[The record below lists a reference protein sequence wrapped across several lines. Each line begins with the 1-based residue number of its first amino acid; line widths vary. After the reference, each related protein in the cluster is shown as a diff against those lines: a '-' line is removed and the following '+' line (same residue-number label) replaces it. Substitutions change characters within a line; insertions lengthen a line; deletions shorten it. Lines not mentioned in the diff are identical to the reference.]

1 MARRSSIANRWFLK
15 SFSVVVIVLV
25 LLDVV
30 LYCVFRTYFYS
41 SVEQTMR
48 SELNII
54 STMLT
59 RYYSGSSGTG
69 YSNEIRSTVENF
81 SKKDRMEL
89 MMINSDGK
97 VILTSSGFAPS
108 TVYSM
113 PDYETALA
121 GENGTGVY
129 SGYQP
134 NGEKVIAVTNLLDID
149 DDNYSAVRVVS
160 SLSKVDMQLGMIMIF
175 VVAISGGV
183 ILLMLTLGLYFI
195 KSIVIPLRQIS
206 SNAQKIA
213 HGDFMVH
220 IEEKTDD
227 ELGEL
232 CHYFNYMAGELK
244 NSENIKNDF
253 ISSVSHELR
262 TPLTAIKGWS
272 ETVAANLDDRETA
285 AKGMHIIAEETE
297 RLSNMVEELLDFSR
311 MQNGRFCLNKE
322 NMDLFAELTD
332 AVIIYSEKARQEN
345 KTLVYDEPREI
356 VTIYGDRNRI
366 RQVFIN
372 IIDNAIKYSAAD
384 GRIVVGTEITGAKVM
399 VMVED
404 DGCGIAEA
412 DLPKVKSKFY
422 KANHT
427 VRGSGIGLAVAEEI
441 VIAHDGQLDIES
453 ELGRYTRV
461 EITLP
466 RVQKDD
472 KEQTK
477 GNQ

>member
-25 LLDVV
+25 LLDIV
-30 LYCVFRTYFYS
+30 LYCVFSTYFYS
-41 SVEQTMR
+41 SVEQAMR

-59 RYYSGSSGTG
+59 RYYSGSSGTS

-81 SKKDRMEL
+81 NKKDRMEL
-89 MMINSDGK
+89 MMINSDGN
-97 VILTSSGFAPS
+97 VIITSSGFAPS

-113 PDYETALA
+113 PDYDAALA
-121 GENGTGVY
+121 DENGTGVY

-149 DDNYSAVRVVS
+149 DDNYRAVRVIS

-285 AKGMHIIAEETE
+285 AKGMHVIAEETE

-311 MQNGRFCLNKE
+311 MQNGRFYLNKE
-322 NMDLFAELTD
+322 NMDMFAELTD

-345 KTLVYDEPREI
+345 KTLVYEEPREI

-384 GRIVVGTEITGAKVM
+384 GHIVVGTEITDTKAKVS
-399 VMVED
+399 VED

-422 KANHT
+422 KANNT

-441 VIAHDGQLDIES
+441 VTAHDGQLDIKS

-466 RVQKDD
+466 RALKDD